1 MPQVDDL
8 STRLAASEAATE
20 RLAELEVALA
30 AEREGREA
38 AERAAESSSSA
49 LSRMDDES
57 FEVRA
62 SVTYVTYP

>member
-38 AERAAESSSSA
+38 AERAAESSSRA
-49 LSRMDDES
+49 LSRIDDES